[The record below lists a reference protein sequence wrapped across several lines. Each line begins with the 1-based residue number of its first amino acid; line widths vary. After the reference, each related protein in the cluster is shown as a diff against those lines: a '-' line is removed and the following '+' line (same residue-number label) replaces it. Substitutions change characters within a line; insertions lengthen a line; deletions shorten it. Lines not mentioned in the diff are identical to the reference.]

1 MDDFPPQTIAFF
13 IIIRSVQITQ
23 FLNKNH
29 HCDRL
34 SCFLCDRSLLSE
46 LKCRICKRCTC
57 KSSQSRDN
65 LSCLTLHLTL
75 FKHKLIRN
83 LKLFAS
89 LLRQTD
95 TFKTSCRR
103 LFNVRVRSH
112 VWVVSLYAFLWDT
125 AACYIIESH
134 VWEPLTLPLCFKSK
148 HIKKRKNKNINSET
162 YNADESLW
170 RVQPRTMSVCHKVY
184 ERSLNI

>member
-89 LLRQTD
+89 LHPSDGYVQDLLSSSIQRASTLSCLGGFALRLSLGHSRLLHHR
-95 TFKTSCRR
+95 KPRVGTSHLAA
-103 LFNVRVRSH
+103 LF
-112 VWVVSLYAFLWDT
+112 
-125 AACYIIESH
+125 
-134 VWEPLTLPLCFKSK
+134 
-148 HIKKRKNKNINSET
+148 
-162 YNADESLW
+162 
-170 RVQPRTMSVCHKVY
+170 
-184 ERSLNI
+184 

>member
-29 HCDRL
+29 RCDRL

-57 KSSQSRDN
+57 KSSQSREN

-112 VWVVSLYAFLWDT
+112 VWVVSLYAFLRDT
-125 AACYIIESH
+125 AACYIIESR

-148 HIKKRKNKNINSET
+148 HLKKRKTKTSI
-162 YNADESLW
+162 AK
-170 RVQPRTMSVCHKVY
+170 PTMPMSHFGEFNQELCRFAT
-184 ERSLNI
+184 RSMKGR